1 MLILLAHGPHVE
13 ERIWILSDDTDWSP
27 CDNCSSLNHTLHA
40 KHNIPSNTT
49 EAQRAPYFPSATA
62 SGLGP
67 QGSVTW
73 GGPCGHPPLD
83 FLEAQRRCGC
93 HLVKEVNSERRKQY
107 RWWRIHYPSAK
118 NVTPQRSFTQK
129 GRWET
134 TEAKETGSTLTS
146 LMGSKQFGGG
156 GLCHSACIFLW

>member
-1 MLILLAHGPHVE
+1 MTLTEALV
-13 ERIWILSDDTDWSP
+13 TT
-27 CDNCSSLNHTLHA
+27 CSSLNHALHA

-67 QGSVTW
+67 QGSVTQ

-93 HLVKEVNSERRKQY
+93 HLVKEV
-107 RWWRIHYPSAK
+107 
-118 NVTPQRSFTQK
+118 
-129 GRWET
+129 
-134 TEAKETGSTLTS
+134 
-146 LMGSKQFGGG
+146 KQFKKKKAEEIRYQ
-156 GLCHSACIFLW
+156 LVRE